1 MVPIEE
7 ALELQ
12 KECNLV
18 GLAQVNLKNDPNLG
32 NQLEEIY
39 PKQFY
44 ALFNTLDHAIKWSK
58 EYEGVKK
65 LNNR

>member
-44 ALFNTLDHAIKWSK
+44 ALFNTLDHAIK
-58 EYEGVKK
+58 
-65 LNNR
+65 